1 MLVKMTKESR
11 KVNIGAHQSAAGG
24 YAKALERAADIG
36 ATSLQLFSSSPRSW
50 AGANLSQENVDAFK
64 ETKEELEI
72 DPVVFHAPYLINL
85 ADRGAT
91 GEKSIKAMIEELN
104 VAARCGI
111 IGSVIHVGS
120 WKTDDES
127 PEDDKHFEHLIKSM
141 KTVLAE
147 TDEAVDF
154 LIENMGTRKIGKSIE
169 EIGEIIDA
177 CGGNE
182 RLKVCLD
189 TCHLHAAGFD
199 LGDGY
204 DEFFAM
210 FDKHVG
216 NERLSVIHVNDSRD
230 DFGSLRDRH
239 ANIGKGEIPAAVF
252 ENLVNKSPTKDL
264 PLILETPGFDG
275 KGPDKENVEK
285 LASYLV

>member
-1 MLVKMTKESR
+1 MTES
-11 KVNIGAHQSAAGG
+11 KQLNIGAHQSAAGG

-50 AGANLSQENVDAFK
+50 AGANLSTEDVDEFK
-64 ETKEELEI
+64 EKKAELGI

-91 GEKSIKAMIEELN
+91 GEKSIKAMVEELN

-120 WKTDDES
+120 WKTDDEA
-127 PEDDKHFEHLIKSM
+127 PEDDEHFEHLVESM

-147 TDEAVDF
+147 TDSSADF

-169 EIGEIIDA
+169 EIGRIIDA
-177 CGGNE
+177 CDGNK

-189 TCHLHAAGFD
+189 TCHLHAAGLD
-199 LGDGY
+199 LGGGY
-204 DEFFAM
+204 DDFFAM

-216 NERLSVIHVNDSRD
+216 NDRLSVIHVNDSRD

-239 ANIGKGEIPAAVF
+239 DNIGEGKIPEQVY

-275 KGPDKENVEK
+275 KGPDEENVQR
-285 LASYLV
+285 LSSYVM

>member
-1 MLVKMTKESR
+1 MTSSQKL
-11 KVNIGAHQSAAGG
+11 NIGAHQSAAGG
-24 YAKALERAADIG
+24 YTKALQRAADIG

-50 AGANLSQENVDAFK
+50 AGANLSRDDVDLFK
-64 ETKEELEI
+64 EKKVELGI

-120 WKTDDES
+120 WKTDDEA
-127 PEDDKHFEHLIKSM
+127 PEDDEHFEHLIESM

-147 TDEAVDF
+147 TDEAADF

-169 EIGEIIDA
+169 EIGRIIDA
-177 CGGNE
+177 CDNNE

-189 TCHLHAAGFD
+189 TCHLHAAGLD
-199 LGDGY
+199 LGEGY
-204 DEFFAM
+204 DDFFQE
-210 FDKHVG
+210 FDKQVG
-216 NERLSVIHVNDSRD
+216 LERLSVIHVNDSRD

-239 ANIGKGEIPAAVF
+239 DNIGEGMIPAAVYK
-252 ENLVNKSPTKDL
+252 NLVNKEPTKDL

-275 KGPDKENVEK
+275 KGPDAENVDLLRAFK
-285 LASYLV
+285 I